1 MKLQKIYDQ
10 STFSAL
16 VARLKKSDFYFSILK
31 SNLLPED
38 DVIVKNKLQRLV
50 PEYTRRF

>member
-1 MKLQKIYDQ
+1 MIWKIYDQ

-16 VARLKKSDFYFSILK
+16 VAHLKKIDFYFSLLK

-38 DVIVKNKLQRLV
+38 DVIVKNELQRLV
-50 PEYTRRF
+50 LKFTRRF